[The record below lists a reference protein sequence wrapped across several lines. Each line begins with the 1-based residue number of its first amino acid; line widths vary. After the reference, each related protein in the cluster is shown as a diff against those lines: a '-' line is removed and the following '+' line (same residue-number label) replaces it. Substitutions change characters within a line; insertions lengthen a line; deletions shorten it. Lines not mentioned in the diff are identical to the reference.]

1 MIKKILMSISLKLLD
16 WAMSQVWKLIDT
28 DKNGEISL
36 AELDDFMND
45 LRKRIV
51 SLKRKIKK

>member
-28 DKNGEISL
+28 DKNGEISM